1 MEITGK
7 GSDQGRG
14 GEFTYPGTWKQ
25 YLRQA
30 LAAAGLLSGSLVVLL
45 AAVVAVDRYVLQTTS
60 IGAAHILMLIA
71 LVAVY
76 AVISLLMARTLAR
89 FRVQVSEEGIAV
101 RRGGSDLFIPGGDVR
116 AVSRTRIPGWW
127 PLRPDLKPRGQT
139 ARHMI
144 RISRSS
150 GPPVTFMGGLD
161 DEEELVR
168 MIEERITK
176 D

>member
-1 MEITGK
+1 MAIGENGP
-7 GSDQGRG
+7 DPGRG
-14 GEFTYPGTWKQ
+14 GEFTYPGTWIE

-30 LAAAGLLSGSLVVLL
+30 LATTGLLAGSLAVLL
-45 AAVVAVDRYVLQTTS
+45 AAVVAVDRYVLERTS
-60 IGAAHILMLIA
+60 IGAANILMLIA
-71 LVAVY
+71 VVAIY
-76 AVISLLMARTLAR
+76 ALISLLMARSLAR
-89 FRVQVSEEGIAV
+89 FRVQVTEEGIAV
-101 RRGGSDLFIPGGDVR
+101 RRGGSDLFVPGGDVR

-127 PLRPDLKPRGQT
+127 PLRSDLKPRGQT

-161 DEEELVR
+161 REEELVG
-168 MIEERITK
+168 MIEELITK